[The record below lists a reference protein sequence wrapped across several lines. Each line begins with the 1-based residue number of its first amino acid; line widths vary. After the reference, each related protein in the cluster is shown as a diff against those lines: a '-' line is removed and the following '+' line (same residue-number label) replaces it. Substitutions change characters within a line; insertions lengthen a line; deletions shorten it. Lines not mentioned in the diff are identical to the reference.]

1 VENFGNKTS
10 SEFIGTGY
18 LGIDRTLILRLRRE
32 EEGCRFDDELSYA
45 PNSPHY
51 ESIRR
56 YIGPVKP
63 NSVFSVSSFT
73 PQ

>member
-1 VENFGNKTS
+1 MDTPDQKTTAYT
-10 SEFIGTGY
+10 GTGY
-18 LGIDRTLILRLRRE
+18 LGIDGTLILRLRRE

-45 PNSPHY
+45 PSNPHY
-51 ESIRR
+51 DSIRR

-63 NSVFSVSSFT
+63 NSVFSLRSFT